1 MYPQMLYNLT
11 DLQQDAYR
19 RFKMGPKDTLN
30 TLQNLYERHKI
41 VTYPRTDSNY
51 LTNDMVD
58 TIKERLQALL
68 ATEYKAHVRELMSQ
82 SFSPKMNIFND
93 GKVSDHHA
101 IIPTEVRPS
110 LDQLSQRELKIYT
123 IIVQRFL
130 ETLMKP
136 YEYENVVINFGI
148 KDLIFTLKENIP
160 KQLGFKAL
168 KEEELRQTSSHRFTK
183 NLKFKVQKV
192 NIHEHETKAPDYFNE
207 GSLLKAMENPQ
218 NYINFSNKSMLKLLN
233 KLEE

>member
-1 MYPQMLYNLT
+1 
-11 DLQQDAYR
+11 
-19 RFKMGPKDTLN
+19 
-30 TLQNLYERHKI
+30 
-41 VTYPRTDSNY
+41 
-51 LTNDMVD
+51 
-58 TIKERLQALL
+58 
-68 ATEYKAHVRELMSQ
+68 
-82 SFSPKMNIFND
+82 

-168 KEEELRQTSSHRFTK
+168 KEEELRQTSS
-183 NLKFKVQKV
+183 
-192 NIHEHETKAPDYFNE
+192 
-207 GSLLKAMENPQ
+207 
-218 NYINFSNKSMLKLLN
+218 
-233 KLEE
+233 